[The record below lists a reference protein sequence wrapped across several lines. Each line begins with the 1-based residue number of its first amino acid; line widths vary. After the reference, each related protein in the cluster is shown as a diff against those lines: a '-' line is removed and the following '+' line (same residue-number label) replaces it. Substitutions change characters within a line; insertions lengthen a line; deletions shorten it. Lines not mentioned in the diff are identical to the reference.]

1 MKKTVLAF
9 SAKISGV
16 IQEAVSLMTIF
27 TEEFISLPA
36 NLAAADGAF
45 VLQSVCSGFQ
55 HQNSFCPGFV
65 LQVGPD
71 LAA

>member
-1 MKKTVLAF
+1 MA
-9 SAKISGV
+9 
-16 IQEAVSLMTIF
+16 IF

-36 NLAAADGAF
+36 NLAAADGTF
-45 VLQSVCSGFQ
+45 VFQAVSSGFQ
-55 HQNSFCPGFV
+55 YQNSFCPGFV